1 MTVQFASPQDLPI
14 IAALAHSIWPDA
26 YKEILSKEQLTY
38 MLNKFYSKE
47 SLEKQLNDLQ
57 HQFIIAYE
65 NEEPIG
71 FASFSNVE
79 PKRYRLHKL
88 YISTSLQH
96 KGIGKE
102 ILITIFKAIAS
113 TEPVVMELNVNR
125 QNTAIA
131 FYKKMGFTIVKEE
144 DIDIGN
150 GYFMNDYV
158 MEVVI

>member
-1 MTVQFASPQDLPI
+1 
-14 IAALAHSIWPDA
+14 
-26 YKEILSKEQLTY
+26 

-47 SLEKQLNDLQ
+47 SLEKQLHDLQ

-65 NEEPIG
+65 NQEPIG
-71 FASFSNVE
+71 FASYSFVE

-88 YISTSLQH
+88 YVSTSLQQ
-96 KGIGKE
+96 KGVGKE
-102 ILITIFKAIAS
+102 ILTTIFKAIAS
-113 TEPVVMELNVNR
+113 SEPVVMELNVNR
-125 QNTAIA
+125 HNTSIA

-158 MEVVI
+158 MEAVV